1 MFAQHHLLGIP
12 AGSQLLVL
20 SQFDNLRLSR
30 THYKNDNSFFSLVPG
45 GKEKRSFFKM
55 VIFQYEARSQ
65 GPASKTT
72 IFSGTT

>member
-20 SQFDNLRLSR
+20 LQFDNLRLSR

-55 VIFQYEARSQ
+55 VIFQYEERSQ